1 MNRYSANEIFHIL
14 LFLVFILVF
23 YSAMHFYMI
32 ARVRRAFPGP
42 RSRLLIPLSAFMI
55 LAPVFILTFK
65 KIVPVP
71 LTQALCVVAYLW
83 LAWMFWFCSFSAGVD
98 LWNLAV
104 RRPWGGRARLGP
116 AFIRPRVA
124 VSAILILIAVCTAWG
139 YHEAATV
146 RVKTLTIQTPKLPA
160 GTKPIRIVLISDLHL
175 TPMLGADRLK
185 RTLDLAA
192 RQRPDL
198 LLCAGDLVDAPLA
211 SLQEEARL
219 LAALNAP
226 LGKFAVTGNHDYYL
240 GKETSLEFHS
250 AAGFPVLQNESV
262 LLNQRLRLVGVDD
275 RSGFR
280 SPTLW
285 HEAEDRSL
293 PPTKDSEFVL
303 LLKHRPLLNDLT
315 KGRFDLQLSGHVHG
329 GQTFPFGLFMWLSG
343 SRRTG
348 LHHLEDGALL
358 YVTRGAGTWGP
369 PLRVLAPPEINVIV
383 LEPATL
389 SANP

>member
-71 LTQALCVVAYLW
+71 LTQALCVVAYVW

-104 RRPWGGRARLGP
+104 LRRWEGRGWLGR

-124 VSAILILIAVCTAWG
+124 VSAILVLIAVCTAWG
-139 YHEAATV
+139 YHEASAV

-160 GTKPIRIVLISDLHL
+160 GTRPIRIVQISDLHL
-175 TPMLGADRLK
+175 TRLLAADRLRK
-185 RTLDLAA
+185 TVRLVAD
-192 RQRPDL
+192 QRPDL
-198 LLCAGDLVDAPLA
+198 VVCTGDLVDAPLA

-226 LGKFAVTGNHDYYL
+226 LGKFAVTGNHDSYL
-240 GKETSLEFHS
+240 GKETSLEFHR
-250 AAGFPVLQNESV
+250 AAGFRVLQNESV

-285 HEAEDRSL
+285 HKAEDKAL
-293 PPTKDSEFVL
+293 PPGKDSEFVL

-315 KGRFDLQLSGHVHG
+315 EGRFDLQLSGHVHG
-329 GQTFPFGLFMWLSG
+329 GQTFPFGLLAWLSG

-383 LEPATL
+383 LEPM
-389 SANP
+389 